1 MKPSRIGAFEV
12 QIFIKNESRTVEKIL
27 HSKLKTGMWP
37 AVSLMLEKIHYY
49 LPKVPK
55 VTL

>member
-1 MKPSRIGAFEV
+1 MKVSRIGAFEV
-12 QIFIKNESRTVEKIL
+12 QLFMKGDNRTVEKIL
-27 HSKLKTGMWP
+27 HSKMKSGMWP
-37 AVSLMLEKIHYY
+37 SVSLILEKIHYY